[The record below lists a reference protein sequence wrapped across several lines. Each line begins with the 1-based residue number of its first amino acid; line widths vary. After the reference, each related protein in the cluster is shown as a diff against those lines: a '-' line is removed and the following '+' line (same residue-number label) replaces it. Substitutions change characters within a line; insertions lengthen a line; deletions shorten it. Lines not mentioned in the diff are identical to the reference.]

1 MKVKVTQELIDK
13 ILNNPDECQK
23 AGVSLKD
30 PWWIILLKVV
40 AYAIGL
46 ILGGAVTAS
55 CASVGGQA
63 LLTMASS
70 SGMIV

>member
-1 MKVKVTQELIDK
+1 MKVKVTKELIEK
-13 ILNNPDECQK
+13 ILNNPDECEK

-30 PWWIILLKVV
+30 PWWVILLKVV

-63 LLTMASS
+63 LLTMASG
-70 SGMIV
+70 SGILV

>member
-1 MKVKVTQELIDK
+1 MKVKVSQELIEK
-13 ILNNPDECQK
+13 ILNNPDECKK

-30 PWWIILLKVV
+30 PWWVILLKVV

-70 SGMIV
+70 SGMLV